1 MPTRHQSEDP
11 PPKRKKIERHL
22 QIVIQPLT
30 MSRNTLYDNLCMVL
44 KYMPTRHQPPPLSE
58 QKKINVT
65 SNVCIREHE
74 LNQQSAKGQSPYA
87 FERYSIALH
96 FLDSKFWFGLE
107 RICPGIFKLLL
118 KQFPQNQS
126 SYDEWT
132 DISKTYFRKK
142 NCPWGT
148 VLLVT

>member
-1 MPTRHQSEDP
+1 VYGPEIYANQTPAP
-11 PPKRKKIERHL
+11 PFPNKKKIKK
-22 QIVIQPLT
+22 I
-30 MSRNTLYDNLCMVL
+30 
-44 KYMPTRHQPPPLSE
+44 
-58 QKKINVT
+58 KKINVT

-74 LNQQSAKGQSPYA
+74 LNPQSAKGQSPYA

-96 FLDSKFWFGLE
+96 FLESKFWFGLE